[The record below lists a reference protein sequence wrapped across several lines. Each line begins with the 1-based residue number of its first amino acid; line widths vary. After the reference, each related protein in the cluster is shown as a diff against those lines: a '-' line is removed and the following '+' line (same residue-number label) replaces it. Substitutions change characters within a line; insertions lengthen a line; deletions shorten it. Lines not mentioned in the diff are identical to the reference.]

1 MQNVKKELLNAQKG
15 LSAETVE
22 GAALPLEG
30 VDHVHGGDG
39 LPLGVLGV
47 GDGIPDHVLKEDLE
61 DATGLLVDEAGDP
74 LDSSPPRHT
83 ADGGLGDALD
93 VVPQH
98 LPVTLGASLA
108 QSLAS
113 LATSSHVAD

>member
-1 MQNVKKELLNAQKG
+1 MISC
-15 LSAETVE
+15 LSTESVQGTS
-22 GAALPLEG
+22 LPLEG
-30 VDHVHGGDG
+30 VDHTHGSDG

-47 GDGIPDHVLKEDLE
+47 GDGIPDDVLKEDLE
-61 DATGLLVDEAGDP
+61 DSTGLLVDESRDP
-74 LDSSPPRHT
+74 LDSSPPRQT

-98 LPVTLGASLA
+98 LPVPLGASLA

-113 LATSSHVAD
+113 LATSGHVAV